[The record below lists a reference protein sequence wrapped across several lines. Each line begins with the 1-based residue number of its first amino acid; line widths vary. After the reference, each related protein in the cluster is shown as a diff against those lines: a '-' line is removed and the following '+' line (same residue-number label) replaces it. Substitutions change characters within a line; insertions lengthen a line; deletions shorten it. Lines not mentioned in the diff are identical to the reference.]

1 MVRKSGKKSIKRGG
15 SVSGVQRDA
24 LNAAP
29 FNKKGGARKSR
40 SRSKR
45 GGGNSIKANIS
56 LKDLI
61 GGSNE
66 SKPPS
71 HNAGKRGGGR
81 KSVKRRQT
89 LTRRQKKSRKRESF
103 LSTLN
108 QMGGF
113 IRDGSTQFFKMVSG
127 V

>member
-15 SVSGVQRDA
+15 GYTGVQREA

-29 FNKKGGARKSR
+29 FKKGGARKSR

-56 LKDLI
+56 FKDLI
-61 GGSNE
+61 GGFNE

-71 HNAGKRGGGR
+71 HNAGKRGGAR
-81 KSVKRRQT
+81 KSAKRRQT

-113 IRDGSTQFFKMVSG
+113 IRDGSTQFFKVISG

>member
-15 SVSGVQRDA
+15 YVDPVEYNSG
-24 LNAAP
+24 AP
-29 FNKKGGARKSR
+29 FKKGGARKSR

-45 GGGNSIKANIS
+45 GGAYSLKANTRFS
-56 LKDLI
+56 NVLT
-61 GGSNE
+61 GGSYE

-71 HNAGKRGGGR
+71 HNSGKRGGGR

-113 IRDGSTQFFKMVSG
+113 IRDGSTQFFKVISG